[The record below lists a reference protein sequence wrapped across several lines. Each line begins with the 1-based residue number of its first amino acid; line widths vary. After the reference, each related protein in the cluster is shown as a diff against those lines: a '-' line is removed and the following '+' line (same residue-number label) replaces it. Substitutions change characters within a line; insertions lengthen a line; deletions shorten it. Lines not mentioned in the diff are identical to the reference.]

1 MQFQANNIIKKPLIK
16 NKMEISSV
24 EWLVANLDIDL
35 IDKDWAINQAK
46 EMEKQVNAEI
56 RNNAIDNIIES
67 FIDEFKSKIAPTM
80 GVLIEL
86 DRLKDKYTNKEI
98 I

>member
-1 MQFQANNIIKKPLIK
+1 MKSA
-16 NKMEISSV
+16 V

-35 IDKDWAINQAK
+35 VDSDWYIEKAK

>member
-1 MQFQANNIIKKPLIK
+1 MKSA
-16 NKMEISSV
+16 V
-24 EWLVANLDIDL
+24 EWLENH
-35 IDKDWAINQAK
+35 IDKEINKYSRQPMDLNAIHALNYIKHYACKKAK

>member
-1 MQFQANNIIKKPLIK
+1 MKSKTA
-16 NKMEISSV
+16 V
-24 EWLVANLDIDL
+24 EWFAGEIKGGKL
-35 IDKDWAINQAK
+35 ITNQKFEELLQQAK
-46 EMEKQVNAEI
+46 EKEV
-56 RNNAIDNIIES
+56 NAIDNIIES